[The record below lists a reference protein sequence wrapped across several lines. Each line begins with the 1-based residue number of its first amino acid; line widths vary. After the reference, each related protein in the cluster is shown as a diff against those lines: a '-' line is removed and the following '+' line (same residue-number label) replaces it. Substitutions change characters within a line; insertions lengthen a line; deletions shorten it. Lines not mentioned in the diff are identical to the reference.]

1 MKIELVESTL
11 VYNISVSVTT
21 EWNSDG
27 TPRTFDEKEYT
38 LFVSENDNSYCNY
51 ELIDSE
57 TGNIVND
64 EDLLEQIMDEISD
77 LPLNYLK

>member
-57 TGNIVND
+57 TGNIVHD

-77 LPLNYLK
+77 MPLGF

>member
-38 LFVSENDNSYCNY
+38 LYISETDNSYYNQ
-51 ELIDSE
+51 ELIDE
-57 TGNIVND
+57 NGNPVDD

-77 LPLNYLK
+77 MPIRF

>member
-11 VYNISVSVTT
+11 VYNISV
-21 EWNSDG
+21 
-27 TPRTFDEKEYT
+27 DEKEYT

-77 LPLNYLK
+77 LPHGF

>member
-11 VYNISVSVTT
+11 VYSISV
-21 EWNSDG
+21 N
-27 TPRTFDEKEYT
+27 EKDYT
-38 LFVSENDNSYCNY
+38 LYISETDNSYYNQ
-51 ELIDSE
+51 ELVDCE

-77 LPLNYLK
+77 LNFTDFNK

>member
-38 LFVSENDNSYCNY
+38 LYISETDNSYYNQ
-51 ELIDSE
+51 ELID
-57 TGNIVND
+57 
-64 EDLLEQIMDEISD
+64 EDVIQ
-77 LPLNYLK
+77 

>member
-27 TPRTFDEKEYT
+27 TPRTFDEREYT
-38 LFVSENDNSYCNY
+38 LYISETDNSYYNQ
-51 ELIDSE
+51 ELIDE
-57 TGNIVND
+57 NGNPVND

-77 LPLNYLK
+77 MPLGF